1 MAIVPEY
8 VDLPDEMEDLEICCS
23 EGRAARC
30 VRRYRIRID
39 REHHVVRVTK
49 MTGRQL
55 LELTGICDVQ
65 KWKVFQ
71 KLCGQLV
78 EVGHD
83 QWVDFTTKGVE
94 KFKTLPC
101 DQTEGRSELSD
112 ER

>member
-1 MAIVPEY
+1 MATAPEN
-8 VDLPDEMEDLEICCS
+8 VDLPDELEDLEVCCA

-39 REHHVVRVTK
+39 RDPYVVHVTK
-49 MTGRQL
+49 MTGQQL
-55 LELTGICDVQ
+55 LELAGNCDLA

-78 EVGHD
+78 EVAHD
-83 QWVDFTTKGVE
+83 EWVDFTAKGVE

-101 DQTEGRSELSD
+101 DQTEGQPRGQIQ
-112 ER
+112 

>member
-1 MAIVPEY
+1 MATTPEN
-8 VDLPDEMEDLEICCS
+8 VELPDELEDLETCCS

-39 REHHVVRVTK
+39 REQYVVRVTK

-55 LELTGICDVQ
+55 LELTGICDAA

-71 KLCGQLV
+71 KLSGQLV

-83 QWVDFTTKGVE
+83 EWVDFTAKGIE

-101 DQTEGRSELSD
+101 DQTEGQSESRN